1 MSKTTPTRKNMIFYL
16 PKEYKVQLDRI
27 ARKKGVPL
35 KRLVM
40 DVMYGNVLMHE
51 PEKMNIYPANK
62 EQSESELAVAVKE
75 QAVAINKLL
84 NYIDDLLNGKE
95 D

>member
-1 MSKTTPTRKNMIFYL
+1 
-16 PKEYKVQLDRI
+16 
-27 ARKKGVPL
+27 
-35 KRLVM
+35 
-40 DVMYGNVLMHE
+40 
-51 PEKMNIYPANK
+51 MNIHPANK

-84 NYIDDLLNGKE
+84 NYIDELLNGKE